1 MTTPLYPA
9 FHKRIEDATHVL
21 IQDQVTPWAF
31 FNSGKP
37 MRVKTFHGKDI
48 TYEGIGFEGSPRL
61 VFWNGYIQPFLE
73 ALIVQEIS
81 VAVALA
87 KDRGVDARK
96 LLPEVQGLLYAAC
109 HKVFTRMAEI
119 DQRIQGKGFPDNIR
133 IRSVEQELVNFKDF
147 IAMHI
152 DSELAMWKPKSAL
165 HSWFNDNPFW
175 VWIIGGIAAS
185 SVTIALA
192 LLA

>member
-1 MTTPLYPA
+1 MTTPLYPS
-9 FHKRIEDATHVL
+9 FHKRIDDATHVL

-37 MRVKTFHGKDI
+37 MRVKTFHGKLI
-48 TYEGIGFEGSPRL
+48 TYEGIGFEDSPRQ

-81 VAVALA
+81 AAVDMA
-87 KDRGVDARK
+87 KERGVDATQ

-119 DQRIQGKGFPDNIR
+119 DQRIQGKGMPSSIR
-133 IRSVEQELVNFKDF
+133 IRSVERELDTSKSF

-152 DSELAMWKPKSAL
+152 DSELAMWKSQFKLSKWLTKHQAIVNIVL
-165 HSWFNDNPFW
+165 AFTG
-175 VWIIGGIAAS
+175 VILAA
-185 SVTIALA
+185 AA
-192 LLA
+192 FF